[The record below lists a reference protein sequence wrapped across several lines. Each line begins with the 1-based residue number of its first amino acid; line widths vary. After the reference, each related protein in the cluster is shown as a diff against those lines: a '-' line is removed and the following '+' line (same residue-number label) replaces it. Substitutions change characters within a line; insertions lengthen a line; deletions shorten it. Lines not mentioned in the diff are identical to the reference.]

1 MSFTL
6 RQLEFFVTL
15 ADTGQISK
23 AALRCNVSQ
32 SSMTVSLKN
41 LEEQCERQLFTR
53 HAKGI
58 RLTSEGERLLRH
70 ARQILNSA
78 QLAVADVRMP
88 SNELQGP
95 LRLGVTE
102 TLSAYM
108 LPTLLSDIA
117 ARFPSLELELLELPS
132 TPLFQAVENGDVDFA
147 IMLISNITLPKRC
160 ETEIFF
166 RSTRRLWTCAGH
178 PLQNAPTITLK
189 DVAQEDYL
197 LLDMDDHIPIVNSYW
212 GKQGLN
218 PKVKFESRSIEAVRS
233 MVALGLGVTI
243 LSDFV
248 YRAWSLEGNRII
260 RRDVSNVIP
269 SMDIGAVWM
278 KDRPLSGQA
287 RMMIDFIR
295 DQRIY

>member
-70 ARQILNSA
+70 ARHILNSA
-78 QLAVADVRMP
+78 QLAAADVRMP

-95 LRLGVTE
+95 LRVGVTE

-108 LPTLLSDIA
+108 LPTLLSDID
-117 ARFPSLELELLELPS
+117 ARFPSLELKLLELPS

-147 IMLISNITLPKRC
+147 IMLISNVTLPKSC
-160 ETEIFF
+160 ETEVFF

-189 DVAQEDYL
+189 DVAREDYL
-197 LLDMDDHIPIVNSYW
+197 LLDMDDHVPIVNSYW

-248 YRAWSLEGNRII
+248 YRAWSLEGNRIV

-278 KDRPLSGQA
+278 KNRPLSGQA
-287 RMMIDFIR
+287 RMMVNFIR
-295 DQRIY
+295 EQRIY

>member
-32 SSMTVSLKN
+32 SSMTVALKN

-53 HAKGI
+53 HAKGV
-58 RLTSEGERLLRH
+58 RLTSAGERLLRH

-78 QLAVADVRMP
+78 RLAAGDVRAQ
-88 SNELQGP
+88 SNEQLGP
-95 LRLGVTE
+95 LRIGMTE

-108 LPTLLSDIA
+108 LPTLLNDMS
-117 ARFPSLELELLELPS
+117 ARFPSLMPELVELPS
-132 TPLFQAVENGDVDFA
+132 APLFRAVENGDVDFA
-147 IMLISNITLPKRC
+147 IMLISNLTPPATC

-189 DVAQEDYL
+189 DVANEDYL

-212 GKQGLN
+212 GKQSLS
-218 PKVKFESRSIEAVRS
+218 PKVKFKSTSIEAVRS

-248 YRAWSLEGNRII
+248 YQYGRWKATELYEGTSAILFPQWI
-260 RRDVSNVIP
+260 LAQC
-269 SMDIGAVWM
+269 G
-278 KDRPLSGQA
+278 
-287 RMMIDFIR
+287 
-295 DQRIY
+295 